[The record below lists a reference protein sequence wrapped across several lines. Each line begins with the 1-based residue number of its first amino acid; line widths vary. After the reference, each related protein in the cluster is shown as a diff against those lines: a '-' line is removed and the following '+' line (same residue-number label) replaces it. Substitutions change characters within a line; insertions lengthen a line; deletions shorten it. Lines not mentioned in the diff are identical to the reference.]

1 MWGKI
6 EANKIKQ
13 LYNNPINLVDAK
25 GTVYPKS
32 YFQDNAKLE
41 PFSVYPVINTNS
53 PPVKA
58 FLYDGGDES
67 FLWKS
72 ANKNIERTYTATAK
86 PLDDKNEVWTQ
97 SEIDDGQA
105 PSGKKAND
113 PKLDADGKQ
122 IVTYGLKTLLTAEV
136 KSRQSTLLAI
146 TDKWIVRKAEKGT
159 AIPSTVTTWRD
170 GIRSAATTMQTKIT
184 DASDFDA
191 ISALF
196 DATYNS
202 SGVMTAPAPLYNIP
216 SKPDG
221 MPE

>member
-6 EANKIKQ
+6 EANKIKE
-13 LYNNPINLVDAK
+13 LYNNPVNLVDAK
-25 GTVYPKS
+25 GTVHPKS
-32 YFQDNAKLE
+32 YFQDNTKLE
-41 PFSVYPVINTNS
+41 TFNVYPVVNKNS
-53 PPVKA
+53 MPNKQ
-58 FLYDGGDES
+58 FLYYGIDET
-67 FLWKS
+67 FAWKS

-86 PLDDKNEVWTQ
+86 SLNDVNEVWTKA
-97 SEIDDGQA
+97 EIDDGSA

-113 PKLDADGKQ
+113 PKLDEDGNQRVK
-122 IVTYGLKTLLTAEV
+122 YGLKTLLTKEL
-136 KSRQSTLLAI
+136 KSQQSSLLAL

-202 SGVMTAPAPLYNIP
+202 SGILTAPAPLYNFP

>member
-13 LYNNPINLVDAK
+13 LYNNPINLVDGQ
-25 GTVYPKS
+25 GTVHPKS
-32 YFQDNAKLE
+32 YFQNNTKLAT
-41 PFSVYPVINTNS
+41 FNVYPVVNKNS
-53 PPVKA
+53 MPVKS
-58 FLYDGGDES
+58 FLYYDVEETYA
-67 FLWKS
+67 WKS

-86 PLDDKNEVWTQ
+86 SLDDVNQVWTQ
-97 SEIDDGQA
+97 AEIDDGSA

-113 PKLDADGKQ
+113 PKLDENGNQ
-122 IVTYGLKTLLTAEV
+122 RVRYGLKTLLTKEV
-136 KSRQSTLLAI
+136 KNRQSSLLAQ
-146 TDKWIVRKAEKGT
+146 TDKWVVRKAEKGT

-196 DATYNS
+196 DATFNS
-202 SGVMTAPAPLYNIP
+202 SGIMTAPAPLYNFP